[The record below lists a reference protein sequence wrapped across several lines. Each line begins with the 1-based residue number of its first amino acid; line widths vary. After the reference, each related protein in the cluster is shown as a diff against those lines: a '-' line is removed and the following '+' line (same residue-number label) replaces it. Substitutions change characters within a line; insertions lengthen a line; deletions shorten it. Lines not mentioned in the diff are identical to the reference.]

1 MSRLWVLI
9 ILSQLALSASAF
21 AQSPC
26 PTAYQTAASTRSS
39 DLVCTVPQV
48 YGPGGLVGTTYGG
61 PLFPT
66 AFHNV
71 HFSATSVSSLVPI
84 NAEIGVQLSQLPLAS
99 PVAGFIFENGVLQEA
114 YSFGPVLTDR
124 AETIGK
130 RRIFVGVSYQYFD
143 FDKADDVN
151 LKNFGAVYLHESE
164 PTICTGPHPPACFGP
179 AGSQE
184 PVYTQDIV
192 TTQNR
197 IDVKVNQVTIVGT
210 YGILHNLD
218 VSVAIPLIDVRMTMD
233 SSANIISFEAPS
245 TAPGCTTG
253 TTGCIEHYFNDPAPA
268 NIPGETFNSSS
279 SASFVNN
286 NSSFGI
292 GDLRLRGKY
301 VAWHSAKEKSAI
313 AVGLDL
319 RLPTGNAYNFQGSG
333 TYGVRPFAIYSYS
346 ARVSPHA
353 SFAFEKNGSSVLA
366 GTVTGTTTSTAVST
380 AQLPNV
386 VSYAGGAD
394 GSVTHWL
401 GLSADYIGVSLLNEP
416 RFKTTSYSDVG
427 AFNPYNTPVGS
438 YPTITTFTSTA
449 NQTNISLGAKV
460 RPLARLLVTGNVLF
474 RLNDAGLHFKP
485 SPLLGVSYTF

>member
-9 ILSQLALSASAF
+9 VLLQLALAGSAF

-26 PTAYQTAASTRSS
+26 PTAYQTATSTRSS

-48 YGPGGLVGTTYGG
+48 YGPGGLVGTGFGG

-66 AFHNV
+66 AFHNA
-71 HFSATSVSSLVPI
+71 HFQATSISSLVPI

-99 PVAGFIFENGVLQEA
+99 PVAGFIFANGVLQEA

-130 RRIFVGVSYQYFD
+130 RRIFVGLSYQYFE

-151 LKNFGAVYLHESE
+151 LKNFGAVYLHQTGLSSL
-164 PTICTGPHPPACFGP
+164 CTGPFAPPCFT
-179 AGSQE
+179 E
-184 PVYTQDIV
+184 PDGTREPIYTQDIV
-192 TTQNR
+192 ATLNR

-245 TAPGCTTG
+245 TAPGCTTA
-253 TTGCIEHYFNDPAPA
+253 TTDCIEHYFISPAPA
-268 NIPGETFNSSS
+268 NIPGETYHSSS
-279 SASFVNN
+279 SASFVNS
-286 NSSFGI
+286 NSAFGI
-292 GDLRLRGKY
+292 GDFRIRGKY
-301 VAWHSAKEKSAI
+301 VPWRSAKEKSAV

-319 RLPTGNAYNFQGSG
+319 RLPTGDAYNFLGSG
-333 TYGVRPFAIYSYS
+333 TYGVRPFATYSYS

-366 GTVTGTTTSTAVST
+366 GNVTGTATSTAATT
-380 AQLPNV
+380 APLPNV
-386 VSYAGGAD
+386 VSYSGGAD

-401 GLSADYIGVSLLNEP
+401 GVSADYIGTSLLNEP
-416 RFKTTSYSDVG
+416 RFRTSAYTDAAG
-427 AFNPYNTPVGS
+427 TN
-438 YPTITTFTSTA
+438 YPTITAFTSTA
-449 NQTNISLGAKV
+449 NQASISLGAKV
-460 RPLARLLVTGNVLF
+460 RPLAKLLVTGNVLF

-485 SPLLGVSYTF
+485 SPLVGVSYTF